1 MNTTISFDE
10 SGNTG
15 QDMLNEQQRA
25 FVLASLNVKP
35 GGIEKLNS
43 IFDSN
48 EEIHFVKLKNSDK
61 GRKQI
66 IKFINDDFINEN
78 NIIVS
83 VCDKEYAVVGHI
95 VDQLIET
102 LFYNNQ
108 IDIYKYGKNIAFTNS
123 IYMFGNFYWDK
134 QLYKNMLVSFVSMI
148 RIKDQ
153 RTINEFYKNAKKLL
167 GSIND
172 KSAELIQLVVDSEK
186 YITEIIEGVTQYTL
200 DVTLSSFLVL
210 SNYWFQNL
218 NQKLN
223 ILFDNSK
230 QIEYY
235 NDYIQFMR
243 DLKIR
248 TQEIGYGS
256 RKMIFPTQIKD
267 LKLVDSSKFKSIQ
280 YADLIASTIA
290 FMYNNKNQKQ
300 EPFVKEI
307 QNSKLLKLSNFH
319 TIWPSSDLTPEELD
333 MTDASGQN
341 VLDFL
346 ATHQINKNNL

>member
-25 FVLASLNVKP
+25 FVLASVNVKP
-35 GGIEKLNS
+35 DGIEKLNS
-43 IFDSN
+43 IFESN

-66 IKFINDDFINEN
+66 IKFINDDFINED

-102 LFYNNQ
+102 LFYNNG
-108 IDIYKYGKNIAFTNS
+108 IDIYKYGRNIAFTNS

-153 RTINEFYKNAKKLL
+153 KTINEFYENAKTLL
-167 GSIND
+167 DSIND
-172 KSAELIQLVVDSEK
+172 KSAELIELVVDSKK
-186 YITEIIEGVTQYTL
+186 YINEIIESVTQYTL

-218 NQKLN
+218 NQKLD

-235 NDYIQFMR
+235 DDYIQFMR
-243 DLKIR
+243 DLNIK

-256 RKMIFPTQIKD
+256 RKMIFPTQIND

-290 FMYNNKNQKQ
+290 FMYNNKNPKQ

-307 QNSKLLKLSNFH
+307 QNSKLLKLSNCH

-346 ATHQINKNNL
+346 ATQQINKNNL